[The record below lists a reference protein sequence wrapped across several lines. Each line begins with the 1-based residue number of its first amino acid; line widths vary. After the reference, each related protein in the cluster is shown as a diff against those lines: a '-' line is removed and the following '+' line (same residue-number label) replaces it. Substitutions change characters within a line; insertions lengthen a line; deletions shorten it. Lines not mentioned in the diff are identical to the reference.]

1 MGPPLKTEAKKAT
14 ALVIS
19 VVVGLI
25 SWPILACGIPAL
37 WLSSG
42 AAGDLAGD
50 ALVILVCMPLAGTGI
65 PSLVIGLITYAIL
78 MNAWAKSE
86 DAQRHYDNQP

>member
-37 WLSSG
+37 WASSSG
-42 AAGDLAGD
+42 GDLGTD
-50 ALVILVCMPLAGTGI
+50 ALVILVCMPLAGAGI
-65 PSLVIGLITYAIL
+65 PSVVIGLITYAIL
-78 MNAWAKSE
+78 MNAWAESE
-86 DAQRHYDNQP
+86 